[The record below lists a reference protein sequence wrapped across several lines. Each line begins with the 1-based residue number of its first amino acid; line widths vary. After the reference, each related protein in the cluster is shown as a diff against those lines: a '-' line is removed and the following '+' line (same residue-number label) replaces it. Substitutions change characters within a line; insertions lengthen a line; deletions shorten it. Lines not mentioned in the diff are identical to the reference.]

1 MQETL
6 FSPAQ
11 EISTRNKR
19 LTKYMVV
26 TKERNGVTLLPS
38 ACAPV
43 ICQEKGVSYYKHVCV
58 FESKYTV
65 YKTR

>member
-11 EISTRNKR
+11 EISRRNKR
-19 LTKYMVV
+19 LTKYMAV

-43 ICQEKGVSYYKHVCV
+43 IFQEKGV
-58 FESKYTV
+58 
-65 YKTR
+65 